1 MIKLTPTSL
10 GLSPLSSASLERG
23 GKESF
28 YVSNLNPSFRRRRRE
43 GGRAKQRPGESS
55 LVTVL
60 VRLYILYK

>member
-10 GLSPLSSASLERG
+10 RLLPSLQLRWKKG
-23 GKESF
+23 VKKVF
-28 YVSNLNPSFRRRRRE
+28 MYRFKPSFRRRRRE

-55 LVTVL
+55 LMAL